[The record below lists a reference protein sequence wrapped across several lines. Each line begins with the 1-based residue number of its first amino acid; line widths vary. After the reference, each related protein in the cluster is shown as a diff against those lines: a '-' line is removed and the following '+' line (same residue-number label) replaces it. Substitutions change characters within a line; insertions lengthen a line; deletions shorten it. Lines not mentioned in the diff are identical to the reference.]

1 MKMKI
6 VQQTNELECGV
17 CALVAIHNNIYNKF
31 ISKEQ
36 ALEESNISSNGM
48 TIFDFEELG
57 HKLGLECESY
67 ELNFAEF
74 TNLKINSYFV
84 LLLSVH
90 GTNGHYVIARK
101 KQKYIEIY
109 DSCSTK
115 MNKLSYSDLQKV
127 FLNVLILV
135 KKCPNKA
142 FIKTFSKA
150 TTLLMFDLKF
160 VLLNLG
166 LSILLL
172 ALSVASA
179 SFLNY
184 IIDLAIAKSS
194 VNNLITICF
203 IFILIYFCNDILTY
217 VANLYMSRNVKN
229 NFVLFTSK
237 ILSSL
242 QSKLPTFLNKVDKN
256 WIFKVDECVYNIA
269 NFCIVEINKFIT
281 NIIFCFVCICIIGSI
296 QYYLLIFVFVYAVIE
311 FIFFLFSYRKK
322 QEVFMSII
330 RHENG
335 NAQYYKDLINSLNNE
350 VWLTKRRTLIE
361 RIKNNYSNIYTN
373 YSDVIIF
380 RSNSTL
386 FKSLLKSLCEICV
399 IALMSYLVIKQND
412 LSIGKLTFVI
422 SAFALYKNSASGIS
436 DYFLYKLE
444 FDVYWQVYQDLT
456 IVSNPKESQTF
467 KLDDKIRS
475 ICFVKDDDISKLQ
488 INQVNLTQNS
498 VIDLL
503 KNSNKILINNQ
514 DIKLSTQFLESIVIL
529 DQLSSV
535 DPSILI
541 KQIENDPEMYSQYL
555 RYFNLDLN
563 KTNLTFYE
571 NLIIN
576 FLCLLSE
583 KNKIIFIDDVM
594 PYIKS
599 KDMTVIKQI
608 INKARKDNTVII
620 TGKEKYD

>member
-1 MKMKI
+1 MKI
-6 VQQTNELECGV
+6 VQQTNEQECGV
-17 CALVAIHNNIYNKF
+17 CTLVAIHNHIYNQF

-36 ALEESNISSNGM
+36 ALEQSNISDNGM

-109 DSCSTK
+109 DSCSSK

-142 FIKTFSKA
+142 FVKTFSKA

-217 VANLYMSRNVKN
+217 VASLYMSRNVKN

-242 QSKLPTFLNKVDKN
+242 QTKLPIFLNKVDKN

-281 NIIFCFVCICIIGSI
+281 NVIFCFVCICIIGSI

-330 RHENG
+330 RNENG
-335 NAQYYKDLINSLNNE
+335 NAQYYKNLINSLNNE
-350 VWLTKRRTLIE
+350 VWLTKRRTLID
-361 RIKNNYSNIYTN
+361 RIKNNYSNIYKN

-380 RSNSTL
+380 KHNSLL

-399 IALMSYLVIKQND
+399 IGLMSYLVIKQND

-444 FDVYWQVYQDLT
+444 FNVYWQVYQDLT
-456 IVSNPKESQTF
+456 IVSNAKENKTF
-467 KLDDKIRS
+467 KLEESIKS
-475 ICFVKDDDISKLQ
+475 ICFIDEDVKTQLLINKNNLISKP
-488 INQVNLTQNS
+488 

-503 KNSNKILINNQ
+503 KHSNKILINNRN
-514 DIKLSTQFLESIVIL
+514 IELSKNFWESIIVL
-529 DQLSSV
+529 DQTCNA
-535 DPSILI
+535 DPHLLI
-541 KQIENDPEMYSQYL
+541 KQIENNPELYSQYL
-555 RYFNLDLN
+555 RYFNIDLN
-563 KTNLTFYE
+563 KTNLSFYDS
-571 NLIIN
+571 LIIN
-576 FLCLLSE
+576 FLTLISE
-583 KNKIIFIDDVM
+583 KDKLIFIDDVM
-594 PYIKS
+594 SCIKS
-599 KDMTVIKQI
+599 KDMVVIKQI
-608 INKARKDNTVII
+608 INKVRKNNIVIV